1 VNEGSPDHE
10 ADSTAEKPPRAT
22 ASPFAATRWTLILRA
37 RGESPAARA
46 ALSELCEAYYQPV
59 LRFLCREGRAEDA
72 ARELTQEFFA
82 RVLAGSGF
90 DQADPERGRFRSYLL
105 GALKHFLADQR
116 KHEQRLKRGGG
127 VEATSLDAAGSDDDS
142 SPLQIADATLPTPEA
157 FFDREWA
164 LAVIGRAMNVLER
177 EFAAGGKADQFNTLK
192 PWLMGEGPS
201 MSQAD
206 AARQLGLSEGAAKV
220 VIHRLRKRFRDA
232 VRAEISQTLRDPS
245 LLDEELRHLIAA
257 LS

>member
-1 VNEGSPDHE
+1 MSHE
-10 ADSTAEKPPRAT
+10 AS
-22 ASPFAATRWTLILRA
+22 SPAFAPTRWTLILRA
-37 RGESPAARA
+37 RGETPEARV
-46 ALSELCEAYYQPV
+46 ALGELCEGYYQPV
-59 LRFLCREGRAEDA
+59 LRFLQREGRDEDA

-82 RVLAGSGF
+82 RILGDGGF

-127 VEATSLDAAGSDDDS
+127 VTPESLDATSTDDDS
-142 SPLQIADATLPTPEA
+142 SSLQVADISAPAPEA

-164 LAVIGRAMNVLER
+164 LAVMARALEVLQK
-177 EFAAGGKADQFNTLK
+177 EFTAAGKADQFETLK
-192 PWLMGEGPS
+192 PWLMGEAPS

-206 AARQLGLSEGAAKV
+206 AARQLSLSEGAVKV

-232 VRAEISQTLRDPS
+232 VRTEIAQTLRDPS
-245 LLDEELRHLIAA
+245 LVDEELRHLIDA
-257 LS
+257 LA